1 MRWRKYMQTLG
12 EQPAELSVEEQNL
25 LLAAYKNAVGS
36 RRGESDIITS
46 VELPSCVSK
55 DDLIYDGDLTKC
67 RLKESSV
74 WKKPKTGDEVKM
86 SMKVTKLDGSVYE
99 KHEFEYTVDDGSLG
113 LWATAIDKVL
123 GGMLRVRMRS
133 SSALRSM
140 RKETPSRRC
149 A

>member
-1 MRWRKYMQTLG
+1 MVAEHGCDSRERHDEMAEYMQTLS

-55 DDLIYDGDLTKC
+55 DDLIYDSDLTKC

-74 WKKPKTGDEVKM
+74 WKKPKPGDEVKM
-86 SMKVTKLDGSVYE
+86 YMKVTKLDGASM
-99 KHEFEYTVDDGSLG
+99 KS
-113 LWATAIDKVL
+113 
-123 GGMLRVRMRS
+123 MS
-133 SSALRSM
+133 SSTLLTTVPWVSGR
-140 RKETPSRRC
+140 RPSTRPWAAC
-149 A
+149 